1 MNISRL
7 LPLAGAALLLTGC
20 TDIRN
25 RLSPDVLAVHIAGQ
39 TEFAVHDAGLSA
51 PLTAFAPEPGLLCDA
66 LRRASG
72 EEVST
77 GHLTLLAVSGDPA
90 AVLPAWFSQRWI
102 APTCAVLVLRENAC
116 SALRSGSLPT
126 PQQLSAAVS
135 TGALPCRTA
144 DAVTGDLWGGS
155 GVTALHCLDAG
166 RLTLLLRGS
175 DTEYGTLS
183 EDACRGLALLGRRW
197 EHFTA
202 AAGNGT
208 VFSVQRASL
217 HIAAAENEGRL
228 RFTVRGQIFC
238 SPADSAAAETLCR
251 MLTAALTESAGGAGA
266 DLNALRESAIRDG
279 IGAAAQC
286 TQAQWR
292 EMLMQ
297 AEYAAEPDILS
308 AL

>member
-1 MNISRL
+1 MNLRTL
-7 LPLAGAALLLTGC
+7 LPLAAAALLLTGC

-25 RLSPDVLAVHIAGQ
+25 RLSPDVLAVHIADR
-39 TEFAVHDAGLSA
+39 TEFAVHDAGLPA
-51 PLTAFAPEPGLLCDA
+51 PLSAYAAEPGLLCDA

-77 GHLTLLAVSGDPA
+77 GHLTLLAVSGDPGR
-90 AVLPAWFSQRWI
+90 VLPEWFSQRKI

-116 SALRSGSLPT
+116 SVLRSGSLPT
-126 PQQLSAAVS
+126 PEQISAAVS

-155 GVTALHCLDAG
+155 GVTALHCLEAG
-166 RLTLLLRGS
+166 RLTLMLRDS
-175 DTEYGTLS
+175 DTDLGTLS
-183 EDACRGLALLGRRW
+183 ADACRGLALLGSRW

-202 AAGNGT
+202 AAEDGT
-208 VFSVQRASL
+208 VFSVQRAAL
-217 HIAAAENEGRL
+217 RIAAEEIEGRL

-238 SPADSAAAETLCR
+238 SPADSAAESALCE
-251 MLTAALTESAGGAGA
+251 MLTAALTESAGEAGA
-266 DLNALRESAIRDG
+266 DLTALRESAIRDG
-279 IGAAAQC
+279 ISAAEQC

-292 EMLMQ
+292 ALLMQ
-297 AEYAAEPDILS
+297 AEYRAEPEILS